1 MEVINEKIE
10 MYKGLENQIER
21 RYDIT
26 LTEILELAKI
36 GQQSKEESFN
46 ALGYA
51 YALGFKRGRSCE
63 KNKRK
68 RAKETSEKDTDIK
81 AVNNMLKDVDIE
93 KLKVVCWYVQKIW
106 MKA

>member
-10 MYKGLENQIER
+10 MYKDLENQIER

-36 GQQSKEESFN
+36 GQKSKDESFN

-51 YALGFKRGRSCE
+51 YALGFKRGISCE

-68 RAKETSEKDTDIK
+68 KSKRNKRK
-81 AVNNMLKDVDIE
+81 N
-93 KLKVVCWYVQKIW
+93 
-106 MKA
+106 

>member
-10 MYKGLENQIER
+10 MYKDLENQIER

-36 GQQSKEESFN
+36 GQQSKDESFN

-63 KNKRK
+63 KNKRNSYETRLQTRKLK
-68 RAKETSEKDTDIK
+68 RALYKCFLSFG
-81 AVNNMLKDVDIE
+81 
-93 KLKVVCWYVQKIW
+93 
-106 MKA
+106 

>member
-36 GQQSKEESFN
+36 GQQK
-46 ALGYA
+46 
-51 YALGFKRGRSCE
+51 K
-63 KNKRK
+63 
-68 RAKETSEKDTDIK
+68 
-81 AVNNMLKDVDIE
+81 
-93 KLKVVCWYVQKIW
+93 
-106 MKA
+106 

>member
-10 MYKGLENQIER
+10 MYKSLENQIGR

-26 LTEILELAKI
+26 PTEILELAKI
-36 GQQSKEESFN
+36 WQQSKDESFN

-51 YALGFKRGRSCE
+51 YALGFKRGRNCE

-68 RAKETSEKDTDIK
+68 RRNKTSEKDTYIQ

>member
-10 MYKGLENQIER
+10 MYKSLWNQIGR

-26 LTEILELAKI
+26 LAEILELAKI
-36 GQQSKEESFN
+36 GQQSKDESFN

-51 YALGFKRGRSCE
+51 YALGFKRGRNCE

-68 RAKETSEKDTDIK
+68 RRNKTSEKDTY
-81 AVNNMLKDVDIE
+81 N
-93 KLKVVCWYVQKIW
+93 
-106 MKA
+106 

>member
-10 MYKGLENQIER
+10 MYKGLENQIGR

-26 LTEILELAKI
+26 LDEILELAKI
-36 GQQSKEESFN
+36 GESECIN

-68 RAKETSEKDTDIK
+68 RAHRKRYIYKS
-81 AVNNMLKDVDIE
+81 
-93 KLKVVCWYVQKIW
+93 C
-106 MKA
+106 

>member
-10 MYKGLENQIER
+10 MYKDLENWIER

-36 GQQSKEESFN
+36 GQQSKDESFN

-68 RAKETSEKDTDIK
+68 RAKET
-81 AVNNMLKDVDIE
+81 A
-93 KLKVVCWYVQKIW
+93 
-106 MKA
+106 MKHDYKHEN